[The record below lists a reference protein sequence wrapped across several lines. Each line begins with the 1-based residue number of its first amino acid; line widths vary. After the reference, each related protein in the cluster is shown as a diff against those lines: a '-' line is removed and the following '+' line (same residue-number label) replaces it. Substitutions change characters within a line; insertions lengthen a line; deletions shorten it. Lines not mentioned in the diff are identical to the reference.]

1 MIGPTLEQVYS
12 RIGIEVFAPVDLNQ
26 FNLLDLRALA
36 EPASEEQG
44 WLIIETRV
52 QNRGPKVQPY
62 PHIFVRLEDRWEDT
76 VAGRYFS
83 PEEYAVSTVTDF
95 SRMNVGTTIDAQFI
109 IMDPGPSATGFEL
122 EFCAQIVRGLKCESD
137 SDFR

>member
-1 MIGPTLEQVYS
+1 LQQIYA
-12 RIGIEVFAPVDLNQ
+12 RAGIDVLAPVDLDQ
-26 FNLLDLRALA
+26 FNLLDLTALA
-36 EPASEEQG
+36 ETASDQQG

-52 QNRGPKVQPY
+52 QNRGPKVQPF

-83 PEEYAVSTVTDF
+83 PEEYTVSAVNDF
-95 SRMNVGTTIDAQFI
+95 SRMRVGETIDAQFI

-122 EFCAQIVRGLKCESD
+122 ELCARIAHGFKCESD
-137 SDFR
+137 PDFR